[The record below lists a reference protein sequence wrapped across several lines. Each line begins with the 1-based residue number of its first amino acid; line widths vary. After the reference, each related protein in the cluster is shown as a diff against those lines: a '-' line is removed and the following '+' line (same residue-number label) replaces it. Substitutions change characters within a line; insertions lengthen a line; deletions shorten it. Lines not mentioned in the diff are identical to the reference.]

1 VNDRRPLIAIA
12 LILVIAFIPSLFM
25 DPPVPPPGAAAD
37 SVGVAGGEGAQADEG
52 VASTSPLS
60 PALATDTSTVVPP
73 PAVLADDT
81 VFVRSGLYEYGIGTR
96 GGRIVSARF
105 LNYVSMREGDA
116 RDTLQLLPT
125 GTPMLD
131 ARLVV
136 GGDTVHF
143 DATTFS
149 ASAEALTVAQGPE
162 TLRLVG
168 TVRGVGIELD
178 YTFAPDDYRIRL
190 EGRLTGAG
198 SLGGTLLLGMANG
211 FRDTEANLAENHR
224 EGGIVTKL
232 DGTELTRFSSF
243 DSLEVKV
250 LSGPFEWVAVK
261 SKYFVAGLFSYD
273 STRTGGPIGNIAGL
287 VAAAIPAPGD
297 TLYKDPVRAR
307 VQAAMSVPANGSFG
321 ATLYLGP
328 MEYNRLTAM
337 GREFDDVNPYG
348 WPGFRTVIRPFA
360 VAIRSM
366 FVWMHQSLGLH
377 YGLAIVLFGILI
389 RVVLW
394 PLNQKAMRSM
404 TAMQAI
410 QPEMQAL
417 QTRYK
422 EDPARLQQEMF
433 KLYKEHKVN
442 PLGGCW
448 PMLIPY
454 PFLVAVFFV
463 LQNTIELRGV
473 AFLWM
478 PDLSRA
484 DPLYIIPLF
493 MAASMFALSKIGQM
507 GMPPNP
513 QAKMLMYV
521 MPVMLGVLFAN
532 FASGL
537 NLYYAV
543 QNVASLPQQ
552 WLIMRERKKLQ
563 AMKGSGPKVEVKTKK
578 KS

>member
-1 VNDRRPLIAIA
+1 MNDRRPLVAIA

-25 DPPVPPPGAAAD
+25 DPPTPPPGAAAD
-37 SVGVAGGEGAQADEG
+37 SVGVVEGQRDLAPSA
-52 VASTSPLS
+52 APS
-60 PALATDTSTVVPP
+60 ALVPP
-73 PAVLADDT
+73 PIGADSGAVIPPPVAATTEDT
-81 VFVRSGLYEYGIGTR
+81 VLVRSGLYEYGIGTR

-105 LNYVSMREGDA
+105 LRYVSMREGDA

-143 DATTFS
+143 DAAGFTPS
-149 ASAEALTVAQGPE
+149 ANALTVTNGPA
-162 TLRLVG
+162 TLRLSGV
-168 TVRGVGIELD
+168 VRGVGIELD
-178 YTFAPDDYRIRL
+178 YTFVPDDYRIRL
-190 EGRLTGAG
+190 DGRLTGAG
-198 SLGGTLLLGMANG
+198 AIGGTLLLGMGNG

-224 EGGIVTKL
+224 EGGIATKL

-243 DSLEVKV
+243 DPLETKV

-273 STRTGGPIGNIAGL
+273 STRTGGPIGNIAGV
-287 VAAAIPAPGD
+287 VAVAED
-297 TLYKDPVRAR
+297 TLPKDPVRAR
-307 VQAAMSVPANGSFG
+307 VLAGLAVPANGSFG

-328 MEYNRLTAM
+328 MEYNRLTGM

-360 VAIRSM
+360 VAIRAM

-473 AFLWM
+473 SFLWM

-493 MAASMFALSKIGQM
+493 MALSMYALSKIGQM

-552 WLIMRERKKLQ
+552 WLIMQERKKLL
-563 AMKGSGPKVEVKTKK
+563 AMKGSAPKVEVKTKK

>member
-1 VNDRRPLIAIA
+1 MNDRRPLVAIA
-12 LILVIAFIPSLFM
+12 LILVIAFIPSFFM

-37 SVGVAGGEGAQADEG
+37 SVSVLEGADAPIVGDAPSAL
-52 VASTSPLS
+52 VPSAISPDPGAVL
-60 PALATDTSTVVPP
+60 PP
-73 PAVLADDT
+73 PVAVVADDT
-81 VFVRSGLYEYGIGTR
+81 VFVRSALYEYGIGTR

-105 LNYVSMREGDA
+105 LKYASMREGDA

-125 GTPMLD
+125 GTPILD

-143 DATTFS
+143 DASGFT
-149 ASAEALTVAQGPE
+149 ASAAALTVAEGPE
-162 TLRLVG
+162 TLRLTGV
-168 TVRGVGIELD
+168 VRGVGIELN
-178 YTFAPDDYRIRL
+178 YTFVPDDYRIRL
-190 EGRLTGAG
+190 EGRITGAG
-198 SLGGTLLLGMANG
+198 SLGGTLLLGMGNG
-211 FRDTEANLAENHR
+211 FRDTEANLTENHR
-224 EGGIVTKL
+224 EGGIATKL

-243 DSLEVKV
+243 DPLERKV

-273 STRTGGPIGNIAGL
+273 STRTGGPIGNISGV
-287 VAAAIPAPGD
+287 VAVAED
-297 TLYKDPVRAR
+297 TLPKDPVRAR
-307 VQAAMSVPANGSFG
+307 VRAALAVPASGSFG

-360 VAIRSM
+360 VAIRAM
-366 FVWMHQSLGLH
+366 FVWMHQTLGLH

-417 QTRYK
+417 QAKYK
-422 EDPARLQQEMF
+422 EDPTRQQQEIF
-433 KLYKEHKVN
+433 KLYKENKVN

-473 AFLWM
+473 SFLWM

-493 MAASMFALSKIGQM
+493 MALSMYALSKIGQM

-552 WLIMRERKKLQ
+552 WLIMQERRKLQ
-563 AMKGSGPKVEVKTKK
+563 AMKTAPARVEVKTKGK
-578 KS
+578 K

>member
-25 DPPVPPPGAAAD
+25 DPPVPPPGATAD
-37 SVGVAGGEGAQADEG
+37 SVVVTEGPADRTSAEAPTTLVAPVVGADSGA
-52 VASTSPLS
+52 VL
-60 PALATDTSTVVPP
+60 PP
-73 PAVLADDT
+73 PVATIADDT
-81 VFVRSGLYEYGIGTR
+81 VFVRSGLYEYGISTR

-105 LNYVSMREGDA
+105 LRYVSMREGEN

-125 GTPMLD
+125 GTPILD

-143 DATTFS
+143 DATGFT
-149 ASAEALTVAQGPE
+149 ASAEALTVVDGPE
-162 TLRLVG
+162 SLRLTGV
-168 TVRGVGIELD
+168 VRGVGIELE
-178 YTFAPDDYRIRL
+178 YAFVPDDYHIRL
-190 EGRLTGAG
+190 DGRITGAG
-198 SLGGTLLLGMANG
+198 TLGGTLLLGMGNG
-211 FRDTEANLAENHR
+211 FRDTEANLVENHR

-243 DSLEVKV
+243 DPLEAKV

-261 SKYFVAGLFSYD
+261 SKYFVAGLFAYD
-273 STRTGGPIGNIAGL
+273 STRTGGPIGNIAGV
-287 VAAAIPAPGD
+287 VAVVEDTIP
-297 TLYKDPVRAR
+297 KDPVRAR
-307 VQAAMSVPANGSFG
+307 VQAALAVPASGSFG

-360 VAIRSM
+360 VAIRAM
-366 FVWMHQSLGLH
+366 FVWMHQTLGLH

-552 WLIMRERKKLQ
+552 WLIMQERKKLQ
-563 AMKGSGPKVEVKTKK
+563 AMKGKPLVEVKTKK

>member
-1 VNDRRPLIAIA
+1 MNDRRPLVAIA

-25 DPPVPPPGAAAD
+25 DPPTPPPGAAAD
-37 SVGVAGGEGAQADEG
+37 SVGVVEGQSDLAPSA
-52 VASTSPLS
+52 APS
-60 PALATDTSTVVPP
+60 ALVPP
-73 PAVLADDT
+73 TIGADSGAVIPPPVAATTEDT
-81 VFVRSGLYEYGIGTR
+81 VLVRSGLYEYGIGTR

-143 DATTFS
+143 DAAGFTPS
-149 ASAEALTVAQGPE
+149 ANALTVTNGPE
-162 TLRLVG
+162 TLRLTGV
-168 TVRGVGIELD
+168 VRGVGIELD
-178 YTFAPDDYRIRL
+178 YTFVPDDYRIRL
-190 EGRLTGAG
+190 DGRLTGAG
-198 SLGGTLLLGMANG
+198 SVGGTLLLGMGNG

-224 EGGIVTKL
+224 EGGIATKL

-243 DSLEVKV
+243 DPLETKV

-273 STRTGGPIGNIAGL
+273 STRTGGPIGNIAGV
-287 VAAAIPAPGD
+287 VAVAED
-297 TLYKDPVRAR
+297 TLPKDPVRAR
-307 VQAAMSVPANGSFG
+307 VRAGLAVPANGSFG

-360 VAIRSM
+360 VAIRAM

-473 AFLWM
+473 SFLWM

-493 MAASMFALSKIGQM
+493 MALSMYALSKIGQM

-552 WLIMRERKKLQ
+552 WLIMQERKKLL
-563 AMKGSGPKVEVKTKK
+563 AMKGSAPKVEVKTKK

>member
-1 VNDRRPLIAIA
+1 MNDRRPLIAIA

-25 DPPVPPPGAAAD
+25 DPPVPPPGATAD
-37 SVGVAGGEGAQADEG
+37 SVAVAPAQGDLTPSDLPTTLVPLTVGTDSGA
-52 VASTSPLS
+52 VL
-60 PALATDTSTVVPP
+60 PP
-73 PAVLADDT
+73 PIAAVPDDT
-81 VFVRSGLYEYGIGTR
+81 VFVRSDLYEYGIGTR

-116 RDTLQLLPT
+116 RDTLQLLPA
-125 GTPMLD
+125 GTPILD

-143 DATTFS
+143 DASGFT
-149 ASAEALTVAQGPE
+149 ASAEALAVVNGPE
-162 TLRLVG
+162 TLRLTGV
-168 TVRGVGIELD
+168 VRGVGIELD
-178 YTFAPDDYRIRL
+178 YTFVPDDYRIRL
-190 EGRLTGAG
+190 DGRITGAG
-198 SLGGTLLLGMANG
+198 SLGGTLLLGLANG
-211 FRDTEANLAENHR
+211 FRDTEANLNENHR
-224 EGGIVTKL
+224 EGGIATKL
-232 DGTELTRFSSF
+232 DGTDLTRFSSF
-243 DSLEVKV
+243 DPLETKV

-273 STRTGGPIGNIAGL
+273 STRTGGPIGNISGV
-287 VAAAIPAPGD
+287 VAFAGD
-297 TLYKDPVRAR
+297 TLPKDPVRAR
-307 VQAAMSVPANGSFG
+307 VQAALAVPASGSFG

-360 VAIRSM
+360 VAIRAM
-366 FVWMHQSLGLH
+366 FVWMHQTLGLH
-377 YGLAIVLFGILI
+377 YGLAIVLFGIMI

-410 QPEMQAL
+410 QPEMQEL
-417 QTRYK
+417 QKRYK
-422 EDPARLQQEMF
+422 EDPPRLQQEMF
-433 KLYKEHKVN
+433 KLYKENKVN

-493 MAASMFALSKIGQM
+493 MALSMYALSKIGQM

-552 WLIMRERKKLQ
+552 WLIMQERKKLL
-563 AMKGSGPKVEVKTKK
+563 AMKTAPARVEVKTKGK
-578 KS
+578 K

>member
-1 VNDRRPLIAIA
+1 MNDRRPLVAIA
-12 LILVIAFIPSLFM
+12 LILVIAFIPSFFM

-37 SVGVAGGEGAQADEG
+37 SVVVAEGQD
-52 VASTSPLS
+52 
-60 PALATDTSTVVPP
+60 ALAPGEALPATMTPAVGADSGGVIPP
-73 PAVLADDT
+73 PVALADDT
-81 VFVRSGLYEYGIGTR
+81 IFVRSGLYEYGIGTR

-149 ASAEALTVAQGPE
+149 ASAEALTVTNGPE

-168 TVRGVGIELD
+168 MVRGVGIELD

-224 EGGIVTKL
+224 EAGIVTKL
-232 DGTELTRFSSF
+232 EGTELTRFSSF
-243 DSLEVKV
+243 DPLETKV

-273 STRTGGPIGNIAGL
+273 STRTGGPIGNIAGV
-287 VAAAIPAPGD
+287 VAAVGD
-297 TLYKDPVRAR
+297 TLPKDPVRAR
-307 VQAAMSVPANGSFG
+307 VQAALAVPASGAFG

-328 MEYNRLTAM
+328 MEYDRLTAM

-563 AMKGSGPKVEVKTKK
+563 AMKAAPARVEVKTKK